1 MTSFEHVAISVKKL
15 TDILYA
21 MGHTLE
27 SHKLFPIVAWSL
39 VVGFAVFTYTLTM
52 QVQAELDGISDG
64 VVRLEQ
70 KLNEISATST
80 RQ

>member
-1 MTSFEHVAISVKKL
+1 MTSFEHVAIAVKKL

-52 QVQAELDGISDG
+52 QVQAE
-64 VVRLEQ
+64 
-70 KLNEISATST
+70 
-80 RQ
+80 